1 MNSLLSKLLIFLIIA
16 FKILGHVE
24 KRNFY
29 QRTPFS
35 KASFFWYFQTAT
47 CYNSSLVLSKLD
59 PAFVKAAY
67 NIAVL
72 NLTETLWF
80 PLMDAVLLML
90 KRVWTRLPR
99 FSADAKV
106 THAQDISSVIETN
119 KLKSKV
125 LKNNTTNGKNLRI
138 IKWMVKEGQK
148 GASTYRV
155 PGTACNEKRFP
166 LIKKEFTNLIF
177 HILA

>member
-1 MNSLLSKLLIFLIIA
+1 MVNSLLSKLLIFLINA

-29 QRTPFS
+29 WTTPFS
-35 KASFFWYFQTAT
+35 QASFFWCFQTAT
-47 CYNSSLVLSKLD
+47 CYNSSLVLSRLD
-59 PAFVKAAY
+59 PAFIKAAY

-80 PLMDAVLLML
+80 PFML
-90 KRVWTRLPR
+90 CHWCWKEWTLLPR

-106 THAQDISSVIETN
+106 MHAQDISSIIATN

-125 LKNNTTNGKNLRI
+125 LKNNTMNRKNLRI
-138 IKWMVKEGQK
+138 IWWMVREGKKGDSMYCLPQK
-148 GASTYRV
+148 T
-155 PGTACNEKRFP
+155 FP
-166 LIKKEFTNLIF
+166 VN
-177 HILA
+177 